1 MEKKEQ
7 EQYALL
13 LMKKMQEI
21 INENIRERGRYKQV
35 LYKKQNHSEMNNA
48 ERETYWKK
56 GIAIKRSVFSR
67 VRIELNEILKEME
80 KNYGNN

>member
-1 MEKKEQ
+1 MERKEQ

-13 LMKKMQEI
+13 LMKRMADM
-21 INENIRERGRYKQV
+21 INENIRERSRYKQV
-35 LYKKQNHSEMNNA
+35 LYKKQNGNEMNNA
-48 ERETYWKK
+48 EIETYWKK
-56 GIAIKRSVFSR
+56 GIAIKKSVFSR

>member
-1 MEKKEQ
+1 MERKEQ

-13 LMKKMQEI
+13 LMKRMADM
-21 INENIRERGRYKQV
+21 INENIRERSRYKQV
-35 LYKKQNHSEMNNA
+35 LYKKQNGNEMNNA
-48 ERETYWKK
+48 EIETYWGK
-56 GIAIKRSVFSR
+56 GIAIKKSVFSR